1 MSEKRYRWAWELFVG
16 SLFIGIGLGQIFGE
30 TGVGTLLGMG
40 IGFILTAI
48 IRIEEERPRVVIR
61 SSPTLASIPLIIM
74 GLVFII
80 TGLGISDV
88 INIDMRLLLGLLLT
102 VVGMVMVFMGI
113 VIMARR
119 RQ

>member
-30 TGVGTLLGMG
+30 TGVGALLGMG

-61 SSPTLASIPLIIM
+61 SSPTLVSIPLIIM
-74 GLVFII
+74 GLVFIV
-80 TGLGISDV
+80 TGLEIFGV
-88 INIDMRLLLGLLLT
+88 INIDMRVLLGLFLT
-102 VVGMVMVFMGI
+102 VVGMAIVFMGI

-119 RQ
+119 RY